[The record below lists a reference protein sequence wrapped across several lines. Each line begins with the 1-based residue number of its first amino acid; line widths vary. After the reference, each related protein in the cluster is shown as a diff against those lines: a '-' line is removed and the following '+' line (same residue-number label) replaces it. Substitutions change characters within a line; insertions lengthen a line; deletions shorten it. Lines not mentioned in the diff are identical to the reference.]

1 MLHLAQKWSKMPLRS
16 TWRPTFELFRLYQCK
31 TGDRNTTWN
40 ILHSTQIHRKGVEG
54 SETPLP
60 MLHLAQKWPKMPLRS
75 TWRPKFGL
83 FGLYQRRT
91 GDRKT
96 AWSILDST
104 QIRIKGVE
112 GSETPLPMLS
122 SKVKSGQ
129 KCL

>member
-16 TWRPTFELFRLYQCK
+16 TWRPTFELFGLYQCK
-31 TGDRNTTWN
+31 TGDRNTTWS
-40 ILHSTQIHRKGVEG
+40 ILDSTQIRRKGVEG

-75 TWRPKFGL
+75 TWRPKFEL